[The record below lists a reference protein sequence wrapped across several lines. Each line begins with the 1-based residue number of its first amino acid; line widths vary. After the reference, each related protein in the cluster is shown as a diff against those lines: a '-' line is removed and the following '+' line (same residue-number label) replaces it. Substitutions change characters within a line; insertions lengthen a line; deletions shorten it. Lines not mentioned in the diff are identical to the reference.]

1 MMTVMCKGQWYRRA
15 RMCVFE
21 AAVAHGSTPCSDP
34 AASSNT
40 LRPKPL
46 ATLSGTASA
55 CAQACGS
62 LGREKRCWIGCQGE
76 RVQGKGDMS
85 VRTGSVSSKVPGEAT
100 TDSSGAH
107 WLSFGANGS
116 RWS

>member
-1 MMTVMCKGQWYRRA
+1 MMTVMCKGQWYRGA
-15 RMCVFE
+15 GMCVFE

-62 LGREKRCWIGCQGE
+62 LGRKKEVLD
-76 RVQGKGDMS
+76 RV
-85 VRTGSVSSKVPGEAT
+85 
-100 TDSSGAH
+100 SG
-107 WLSFGANGS
+107 
-116 RWS
+116 

>member
-1 MMTVMCKGQWYRRA
+1 MMTVMCKRPSCTGA

-21 AAVAHGSTPCSDP
+21 SAVAHGSTPCSDP

-62 LGREKRCWIGCQGE
+62 
-76 RVQGKGDMS
+76 
-85 VRTGSVSSKVPGEAT
+85 
-100 TDSSGAH
+100 
-107 WLSFGANGS
+107 
-116 RWS
+116 